1 MRHSERW
8 FAMQSKHIYTR
19 QAPEPGA
26 YSQGILVD
34 PLKHHILFLAGQTGN
49 VPDLPHQPVAKGGVA
64 GQTWQALRNILAVVR
79 AAGGSLCSL
88 VSLDVFLK
96 DGGSAEARRADRE
109 AFNTAYKE
117 FFADRG
123 ITEVLPARTFVWVP
137 EVPLEFP
144 AEDTLV
150 EIRAIAAI
158 PRP

>member
-1 MRHSERW
+1 VK
-8 FAMQSKHIYTR
+8 SKHIYTR

-34 PLKHHILFLAGQTGN
+34 PLKHYILFLAGQTGN

-64 GQTWQALRNILAVVR
+64 GQTWQALGNILAVVR
-79 AAGGSLCSL
+79 AAGGSLRSL

-117 FFADRG
+117 FFAGRG
-123 ITEVLPARTFVWVP
+123 MTAENMDLPARTLVWVP

-150 EIRAIAAI
+150 EIRAIAAV